1 MLIVVIILKALVEI
15 AGLALFGQGIL
26 YFLAGPKHQNNIFY
40 KMLTTLTAPVIKAT
54 RFIAPRFIL
63 DQHIGL
69 LAMFL
74 LLVIW
79 VVLTAL
85 KIKLVIQSI

>member
-1 MLIVVIILKALVEI
+1 MLTVVIILKALVEI
-15 AGLALFGQGIL
+15 AGLVLIGQGIL
-26 YFLAGPKHQNNIFY
+26 IILAGPGRENNIFY
-40 KMLTTLTAPVIKAT
+40 KILSTLTKPVLNAT

-74 LLVIW
+74 LLVLWI
-79 VVLTAL
+79 VLTAL
-85 KIKLVIQSI
+85 KIKLVIQSL